1 MIQPILIVIVIQAI
15 LKLSH
20 FIQFVSLAITNAKRV
35 KIVKGNVNNVRIP
48 IEFWQNNVD
57 AKKIFILI

>member
-1 MIQPILIVIVIQAI
+1 
-15 LKLSH
+15 
-20 FIQFVSLAITNAKRV
+20 V